1 MPPKSRLMSPKLL
14 PWAPQGFHSELHLG
28 TQTLKKAQKLEC
40 FWWFRNV
47 CRTHHGC
54 LLDPLFGHLVL
65 HMNPHIAHIG
75 PKELPKAAIWG
86 VIFCTCFAWFL
97 SWMIDRAEKVPKRS
111 QKAILATFW
120 PHFDTCLLHFQTLW
134 TPLDLYTMI
143 FQSIFGCFAK
153 SMHTNFKEP
162 SKSPEHPKCRNTS
175 RCGGVASAFSIK

>member
-1 MPPKSRLMSPKLL
+1 
-14 PWAPQGFHSELHLG
+14 
-28 TQTLKKAQKLEC
+28 
-40 FWWFRNV
+40 
-47 CRTHHGC
+47 
-54 LLDPLFGHLVL
+54 
-65 HMNPHIAHIG
+65 
-75 PKELPKAAIWG
+75 
-86 VIFCTCFAWFL
+86 
-97 SWMIDRAEKVPKRS
+97 MIDRAEKVPKRS

-175 RCGGVASAFSIK
+175 RCGGVASAFSINSSDVRFGARSTDPEPGDGGGKQGIVPTGAK

>member
-1 MPPKSRLMSPKLL
+1 
-14 PWAPQGFHSELHLG
+14 
-28 TQTLKKAQKLEC
+28 
-40 FWWFRNV
+40 
-47 CRTHHGC
+47 
-54 LLDPLFGHLVL
+54 
-65 HMNPHIAHIG
+65 
-75 PKELPKAAIWG
+75 
-86 VIFCTCFAWFL
+86 
-97 SWMIDRAEKVPKRS
+97 MIDRAEKVPKRS

-175 RCGGVASAFSIK
+175 RCGGVASAFSISSSVAFTMDPTCVRSQSAGPDPSINMFHSFPTYSFPFLLNYSKFMFCIINRKLHAAPYVEAYRDCR